1 MDSFRAAQWIDP
13 ARAMASQAHNA
24 SRETRWN
31 SMTDNSLTPS
41 LLRQR
46 REAAVAQLCEH
57 FARDN
62 IDANELERLIDET
75 HRATSSG
82 ELEAILGKL
91 PALRPTSPA
100 VGPASTARTP
110 THSRSAQSIVVALMG
125 GAERRGIWSPG
136 ESVYVTAVM
145 GGAVLDFRQ
154 AELHQSVTEVYVVA
168 IMGGVEIIVPPGV
181 QVESDG
187 IGIMGGF
194 GQVGNARFPIDGTG
208 PVLRVRGVA
217 IMGGVEI
224 RQQAVGDE
232 TDRHALRAKARE
244 HRHLERGSRGD
255 EKNNY
260 EL

>member
-1 MDSFRAAQWIDP
+1 MDS
-13 ARAMASQAHNA
+13 
-24 SRETRWN
+24 
-31 SMTDNSLTPS
+31 SLTPT

-75 HRATSSG
+75 HRATSSV
-82 ELEAILGKL
+82 ELEAMLSKL
-91 PALRPTSPA
+91 PSLRPGPPAPALSGSPA
-100 VGPASTARTP
+100 PIHARQP
-110 THSRSAQSIVVALMG
+110 QSIVVALMG
-125 GAERRGIWSPG
+125 GAERRGIWNPG
-136 ESVYVTAVM
+136 ENVYVTAIM
-145 GGAVLDFRQ
+145 GGVVLDFRQ
-154 AELHQSVTEVYVVA
+154 AEIQQSITEVYVVA

-208 PVLRVRGVA
+208 PILRIRGVA

-232 TDRHALRAKARE
+232 TDRHRVGASMRE
-244 HRHLERGSRGD
+244 HSRLGRGGRRD
-255 EKNNY
+255 DVI
-260 EL
+260 

>member
-1 MDSFRAAQWIDP
+1 M
-13 ARAMASQAHNA
+13 
-24 SRETRWN
+24 
-31 SMTDNSLTPS
+31 DNSLTPA

-75 HRATSSG
+75 HRATSSV

-91 PALRPTSPA
+91 PSLRPALPTAAPS
-100 VGPASTARTP
+100 ASAHAPTP
-110 THSRSAQSIVVALMG
+110 SRQPQSIVVALMG
-125 GAERRGIWSPG
+125 GAERRGLWTPG
-136 ESVYVTAVM
+136 EKVYVTAVM

-154 AELHQSVTEVYVVA
+154 AELQQSVTEVYVVA

-208 PVLRVRGVA
+208 PILRIRGVA

-224 RQQAVGDE
+224 RQQALGDE
-232 TDRHALRAKARE
+232 TNRNRLGTRLHE
-244 HRHLERGSRGD
+244 HPHLGPGGRRD
-255 EKNNY
+255 DVI
-260 EL
+260 